1 MIVFLR
7 DWTSLSKELFLTK
20 RPEKRGP
27 EVTLIISICY
37 WYKNGIFPVTSSRY
51 RTATLRA
58 KSDSSTLALSLRKL
72 SSPSLCSCFL
82 PLVTTEK
89 SWLSLD
95 GSSFYHL
102 CFCWLVFFVR
112 QQIKYPLVLCSS
124 NFLAFFSERFWYCR
138 LSPNLKFLHYGD
150 CQEGEAPPLENLPN
164 KCEYVLQGRG
174 IELYRLLYCPCAAL
188 KVFIKKNEIFGQ
200 AIFLARLT
208 LPYTMFERFLALK
221 VNPKP
226 KTTSVRQHVWPLRS
240 VSL

>member
-1 MIVFLR
+1 MGFSLWQAVGTGRLHFGQNPDRRLSRSVFVNFRHLR
-7 DWTSLSKELFLTK
+7 CARVF
-20 RPEKRGP
+20 
-27 EVTLIISICY
+27 
-37 WYKNGIFPVTSSRY
+37 FPSSRQ
-51 RTATLRA
+51 
-58 KSDSSTLALSLRKL
+58 KSHGFPWMA
-72 SSPSLCSCFL
+72 
-82 PLVTTEK
+82 PLFIIFVFAD
-89 SWLSLD
+89 W
-95 GSSFYHL
+95 F
-102 CFCWLVFFVR
+102 FFVR

-174 IELYRLLYCPCAAL
+174 IELSRLLYCPCAAL

-226 KTTSVRQHVWPLRS
+226 KTTTVRQHVWPLRS
-240 VSL
+240 VLL